1 MHACQIQSSHHSM
14 SAFPA
19 SGLNLQRRNT
29 VLATSKPVEISTAP
43 APPAYRV
50 AGFSVQGSKVPAPP
64 PAPAPPTQL
73 QCLCAWRDAHWTTI
87 VRVCLAMATLAL
99 AAVVVAWS
107 EDSLEFQADL
117 QQAQDTR
124 DKLCYD
130 LWLKLADYKEL
141 HGEEK
146 FKNFP
151 FKRVFNDHCRRK

>member
-1 MHACQIQSSHHSM
+1 M
-14 SAFPA
+14 SAYSTTGLRQLRKGVPA
-19 SGLNLQRRNT
+19 PL
-29 VLATSKPVEISTAP
+29 KPVEVSTAATPPAYAVAGLGVRGSKAP
-43 APPAYRV
+43 APL
-50 AGFSVQGSKVPAPP
+50 

-73 QCLCAWRDAHWTTI
+73 QRLCAWRDAHWTTI